1 MAVLQKIR
9 NKGVLLVT
17 IIAIALFLF
26 VIGDLLRG
34 GEGLIN
40 QSRQTVGQVDGQSV
54 SIQEFQSLFDDMLN
68 YQKIAQQKSSFT
80 EEENNQIKDFA
91 WQTYVQDQLISKEC
105 EALGLS
111 VTDDEVAQIIRTG
124 ASQLLQVPV
133 FMNQQGRY
141 DYTQV
146 QQFLNEYQQAKD
158 KGEQI
163 PESAENIYKYYIF
176 VQRQIRSQYLASKYQ
191 TLIASLVLSNP
202 VSAKQN
208 FQARQQETDILLAS
222 VPFTSIKD
230 DEVSVTD
237 QDLKAKYEEEKEHYR
252 QYVETRDV
260 KIIDVNVTASDKDK
274 KALEADM
281 QKAYQALVA
290 TTTNDAAGNVTRQ
303 NTSLLP
309 YTNIMKTKEAF
320 PQMIQ
325 DVLGGDSAALAVG
338 STTKPQYDALTN
350 TYFTLKLLEKYTQ
363 ADSVLYRQLYVA
375 GKDQADI
382 NKKSDSIMNAIQAG
396 ADFKTLAKKYGQT
409 GDSTWV
415 ATQDFQQS
423 QLDADNV
430 KVLSTLYSMQVGQT
444 QKVTFSNGATILL
457 QVLQQRNPVQKYN
470 VAALV
475 KELHFSDDT
484 YNQAYNKFS
493 SFVAANPSLQQIEAN
508 AAKEGYTVRPLEN
521 LSTSLH
527 NVANISNTSDAI
539 KWVFDQAK
547 VNDISP
553 LYECGNNDHLLLVVL
568 TGINKEGYAT
578 FDKVKEYLRQQVLND
593 KKADKI
599 MASAKKV
606 TSLQAAK
613 SLTGVVLDSVS
624 HVSFANPAFVR
635 ATMSSEPIVSA
646 LASKTAKGK
655 FAGPVKGQAGVFM
668 LQAINKRTN
677 AEKYDEKAQIL
688 QDQQTAMRLLAQN
701 LISDLYLNANVKDQ
715 RYKFF

>member
-9 NKGVLLVT
+9 NRGVLLVT

-40 QSRQTVGQVDGQSV
+40 QSRQTVGQVNGQSV

-91 WQTYVQDQLISKEC
+91 WQTYVQDQLITKEC
-105 EALGLS
+105 QALGLT
-111 VTDDEVAQIIRTG
+111 VTDDEVAQIIRIG
-124 ASQLLQVPV
+124 SSQLLQVPI
-133 FMNQQGRY
+133 FMNQQGHY
-141 DYTQV
+141 DYTVV

-158 KGEQI
+158 QGQQI
-163 PESAENIYKYYIF
+163 PESAQNIYNYYLF

-191 TLIASLVLSNP
+191 ALLANLVLSNP

-208 FQARQQETDILLAS
+208 FQARQQETDIILAS
-222 VPFTSIKD
+222 IPFSSIKD
-230 DEVSVTD
+230 DEVSVSD
-237 QDLKAKYEEEKEHYR
+237 QDLKAEYEVEKEHYR

-260 KIIDVNVTASDKDK
+260 KIIDVTISASDKDK

-281 QKAYQALVA
+281 QKAYESLAA

-303 NTSLLP
+303 NTSLLA

-325 DVLGGDSAALAVG
+325 DVLGSDSATLAVG
-338 STTKPQYDALTN
+338 STTTPQYDALTN

-375 GKDQADI
+375 GKDQTDI
-382 NKKSDSIMNAIQAG
+382 NKKSDSIMNALQAG
-396 ADFKTLAKKYGQT
+396 ANFKALAKKYGQT

-415 ATQDFQQS
+415 ATHDFQQS

-430 KVLSTLYSMQVGQT
+430 KVLSALYAMQIGQT
-444 QKVTFSNGATILL
+444 QKVTFSNGATIIL
-457 QVLQQRNPVQKYN
+457 QVLQQRNPVVKYN

-484 YNQAYNKFS
+484 YNLAYNKFS
-493 SFVAANPSLQQIEAN
+493 SFVAANPTLQQIETN
-508 AAKEGYTVRPLEN
+508 APKNGYTVRPLEN

-527 NVANISNTSDAI
+527 NIANISNTSDAV

-553 LYECGNNDHLLLVVL
+553 LYECGNNDHLLLVAL
-568 TGINKEGYAT
+568 TGINPEGYAT
-578 FDKVKEYLRQQVLND
+578 FEKVKEYIRQQVLND

-599 MASAKKV
+599 IASAQKV
-606 TSLQAAK
+606 TTLQAAK
-613 SLTGVVLDSVS
+613 SLTGVVVDSVS

-635 ATMSSEPIVSA
+635 ATMSSEPVVSA
-646 LASKTAKGK
+646 LAAKTPKGQ

-668 LQAINKRTN
+668 LQALNKHTT
-677 AEKYDEKAQIL
+677 AEKYDEKAQIR
-688 QDQQTAMRLLAQN
+688 QDQQTAMRLLGQS
-701 LISDLYLNANVKDQ
+701 LINDLYISAKVKDQ

>member
-9 NKGVLLVT
+9 NRGVLLVS
-17 IIAIALFLF
+17 IIAVALFLF

-40 QSRQTVGQVDGQSV
+40 QSRQTVGQVNGKSV
-54 SIQEFQSLFDDMLN
+54 SIQEFQTLFDDMLN

-91 WQTYVQDQLISKEC
+91 WQTYVQDQLISREC

-111 VTDDEVAQIIRTG
+111 VTDDEVAQILRTG

-141 DYTQV
+141 DYTVV
-146 QQFLNEYQQAKD
+146 QQFLNEYKQAKD
-158 KGEQI
+158 QGQQI
-163 PESAENIYKYYIF
+163 PESAQNIYNYYLF
-176 VQRQIRSQYLASKYQ
+176 AQQQIRSQYLASKYQ
-191 TLIASLVLSNP
+191 ALLASLVLSNP

-222 VPFTSIKD
+222 VPFSSIKD
-230 DEVSVTD
+230 DEISVSD
-237 QDLKAKYEEEKEHYR
+237 QDLKTEYEAQKEHYR
-252 QYVETRDV
+252 QYVETRDI
-260 KIIDVNVTASDKDK
+260 KIIDVQVTASDRDK
-274 KALEADM
+274 KALEADI
-281 QKAYQALVA
+281 QKAYNELAA

-325 DVLGGDSAALAVG
+325 DVLAGDSAALAVG
-338 STTKPQYDALTN
+338 STTKPQYDPLTN
-350 TYFTLKLLEKYTQ
+350 TYFSLKLLEKYTQ
-363 ADSVLYRQLYVA
+363 ADSVLYRQIYVT
-375 GKDQADI
+375 GKNQTDIDQ
-382 NKKSDSIMNAIQAG
+382 KCDSIMTALQAG
-396 ADFKTLAKKYGQT
+396 ASFKSLAKKYGQT

-415 ATQDFQQS
+415 ATSNFQQA

-430 KVLSTLYSMQVGQT
+430 KVLSTLYSMQAGQT
-444 QKVTFSNGATILL
+444 QKVTFSNGSTILL
-457 QVLQQRNPVQKYN
+457 QVLQQRNPVLKYN

-484 YNQAYNKFS
+484 YNLAYNKFS
-493 SFVAANPSLQQIEAN
+493 SFMAANPSLQQIEAN
-508 AAKEGYTVRPLEN
+508 AAKEGYTVRPLEKI
-521 LSTSLH
+521 STSLH

-539 KWVFDQAK
+539 KWIFDQAK

-553 LYECGNNDHLLLVVL
+553 LYECGNNDHLLLVAL
-568 TGINKEGYAT
+568 TGINPEGYAS

-599 MASAKKV
+599 ITRAKKV
-606 TSLQAAK
+606 TNLQAARA
-613 SLTGVVLDSVS
+613 LTGVVIDSVS
-624 HVSFANPAFVR
+624 HVTFANPAFVR
-635 ATMSSEPIVSA
+635 ATMSSEPVVSA
-646 LASKTAKGK
+646 LAAKTAKGQ
-655 FAGPVKGQAGVFM
+655 FAGPVKGQSGVFM
-668 LQAINKRTN
+668 LQTFNKHTT
-677 AEKYDEKAQIL
+677 AEKYDEKAQLL
-688 QDQQTAMRLLAQN
+688 QDQQAYMRLLAQN
-701 LISDLYLNANVKDQ
+701 LISDLYLRAKVQDQ